1 MSTKSKAASKG
12 TRYTPEQ
19 KQEVVDFV
27 NQYNADNGRGGQSAA
42 ARKFNI
48 SQLTISAWL
57 KKFGKKSAKPAKKA
71 AKKAAKKVAKKAAK
85 KAGKKAAKKAAKS
98 SSKIVSDAN
107 SRSTGKSRGTRY
119 SEEQKQQIV
128 DFVNTYNAEHGR
140 GGQSAAVREF
150 DLSAITVAAWLKRA
164 GIRTGGRTAK
174 LIRAGVV
181 PNVPAVSP
189 AITNKV
195 GQLLDV
201 SDEIRKTE
209 MELAKLRA
217 KYDALSAQIRSSI

>member
-19 KQEVVDFV
+19 KQQVVDFV

-57 KKFGKKSAKPAKKA
+57 KKSGKKAAKPAKKA
-71 AKKAAKKVAKKAAK
+71 AKKAAKPAKKVAKKAAK
-85 KAGKKAAKKAAKS
+85 KGAKKGAKKAAK
-98 SSKIVSDAN
+98 IVSAPAD
-107 SRSTGKSRGTRY
+107 RSTGKSRGTRY
-119 SEEQKQQIV
+119 SEEEKQQIV
-128 DFVNTYNAEHGR
+128 DFVNAYNAEHGR

-150 DLSAITVAAWLKRA
+150 NLSAITVAAWLKRA

-174 LIRAGVV
+174 MIRAGVV
-181 PNVPAVSP
+181 PNVPAISP
-189 AITNKV
+189 VIANKV

-201 SDEIRKTE
+201 SEEIRKTE
-209 MELAKLRA
+209 VELAKLRA
-217 KYDALSAQIRSSI
+217 KYDALSVQIRSSI

>member
-19 KQEVVDFV
+19 KQEVIDFV

-57 KKFGKKSAKPAKKA
+57 KKSGKKAAKPAKKA
-71 AKKAAKKVAKKAAK
+71 AKPAAKKAAK
-85 KAGKKAAKKAAKS
+85 KASKKAAKKAAPASADRS
-98 SSKIVSDAN
+98 S
-107 SRSTGKSRGTRY
+107 GKSRGTRY
-119 SEEQKQQIV
+119 SEEEKQRIV

-181 PNVPAVSP
+181 PNVPSVSP
-189 AITNKV
+189 AITSKV

-217 KYDALSAQIRSSI
+217 KYDALSSQIRSSI